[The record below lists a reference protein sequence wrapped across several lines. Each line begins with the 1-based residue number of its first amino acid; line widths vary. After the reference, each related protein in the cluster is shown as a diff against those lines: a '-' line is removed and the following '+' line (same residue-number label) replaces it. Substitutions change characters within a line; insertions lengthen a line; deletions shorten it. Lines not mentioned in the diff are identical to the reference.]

1 MKYTLVKSL
10 LLWLLVYRPI
20 YKHLAWPGS
29 RTVNHIRDV
38 AKTRSREKRS
48 RVIWKRGR
56 GLLSAQPLCVF
67 RTRFNSFRDL
77 LLGAWN
83 RLGSI
88 ALSVF

>member
-48 RVIWKRGR
+48 RVFY
-56 GLLSAQPLCVF
+56 LVQH
-67 RTRFNSFRDL
+67 TDDQNEE
-77 LLGAWN
+77 N
-83 RLGSI
+83 
-88 ALSVF
+88 

>member
-29 RTVNHIRDV
+29 QTVNHVRDV
-38 AKTRSREKRS
+38 AKTRSTEKRS

-56 GLLSAQPLCVF
+56 GLLSAQPLCDF
-67 RTRFNSFRDL
+67 RIRFNSFRDL
-77 LLGAWN
+77 LSWSLEQA
-83 RLGSI
+83 R
-88 ALSVF
+88 